1 MQDALC
7 AAMCA
12 PAPSQMAKGKPVA
25 LEALRNDPK
34 FLWSVVDILCK
45 RPSLAASFRLAGP
58 RLLQISS
65 LLVGRGDKVS
75 NYECCSWL
83 AGIFTS
89 DVLLL
94 QYGEIIWER
103 IGGSPPDKNWA
114 ADYRKGTCI
123 GYKILRTST
132 EDHENAEGTRATQ
145 PSVEGSPERVH
156 NGFSRS
162 ENLSGQLIAIE
173 HSHRTHMIEISC
185 ESPCCVPK
193 DTKNIRMV
201 DESETWRRM
210 VSRCSEICITS
221 NRS

>member
-1 MQDALC
+1 MIRSFC
-7 AAMCA
+7 GVWWTF
-12 PAPSQMAKGKPVA
+12 SAKGHHSLHRFDLLGRDCFKSLHCWLAEETKFQITNVA
-25 LEALRNDPK
+25 AGKSFHVR
-34 FLWSVVDILCK
+34 
-45 RPSLAASFRLAGP
+45 RPSAP
-58 RLLQISS
+58 
-65 LLVGRGDKVS
+65 VRG
-75 NYECCSWL
+75 
-83 AGIFTS
+83 F
-89 DVLLL
+89 
-94 QYGEIIWER
+94 WEQS
-103 IGGSPPDKNWA
+103 GGSPPDKNWA

-123 GYKILRTST
+123 GYKILRTTT
-132 EDHENAEGTRATQ
+132 EGYETAEGTRATQ

-185 ESPCCVPK
+185 EIPCCVPK